1 MLKLVWNFIMLL
13 GTFSLS
19 KMAKYWKNLL
29 LWSHWLSLT
38 QRIKVLRSENWL
50 RIISGE
56 NLNFKFQLK
65 SVKLTSSAVRR
76 GTFWQTLGW
85 INLVKWLRGGDTFP
99 RWCEFESQHPNTSYV
114 PWKFVKSLTTL
125 SGYEIFAQIF
135 AGFWAILGKHHWCN

>member
-19 KMAKYWKNLL
+19 KMAKYWKKSTLMVTLAEPHSKNKSFKEWKLTPNNLRRK
-29 LWSHWLSLT
+29 S
-38 QRIKVLRSENWL
+38 
-50 RIISGE
+50 
-56 NLNFKFQLK
+56 KFQLK